1 MQTPPVGQPPREP
14 TPPSGGGG
22 VDRGGSPT
30 ERSLHGALAAAGTHG
45 TMTDTPTAPPGLSAE
60 ERLLAALREAGAG
73 GATAPSVGTPG
84 FGLPG
89 SSSETTHGA
98 FSMPPPSSLFPPSTT
113 TNADVSNVGLTA
125 HSSFPNLGVGLT
137 AHDIPNVGLTAHGGS
152 LPQTPPSTLLSP
164 GSEGYDPPTVRHSVL
179 QWESRHRDGS
189 RNKDKSKVTSRTI
202 DKGRRSPSTR
212 SSRGPIRMDS
222 TSRPPQ
228 TIHTEVAEIRNAIE
242 TFTIQQASTI
252 ASDMAQ
258 LRRDLGASIAEI
270 NGKITEDRSILNNLQ
285 HQADVVQTN

>member
-1 MQTPPVGQPPREP
+1 MGSAPRPHLTTHRLSAYATQRLRAMQTPPVGQPPREP

-60 ERLLAALREAGAG
+60 ERLLAALREAEAG

-125 HSSFPNLGVGLT
+125 HPSFPNLGVGLT
-137 AHDIPNVGLTAHGGS
+137 AHNSPDVGLTAHGGS
-152 LPQTPPSTLLSP
+152 RPQQPPHDIHVSGLRGRLYACGPST
-164 GSEGYDPPTVRHSVL
+164 
-179 QWESRHRDGS
+179 
-189 RNKDKSKVTSRTI
+189 
-202 DKGRRSPSTR
+202 
-212 SSRGPIRMDS
+212 SSRLGEPAAIRLEKQGSVQGNVSYHRQEPQPVS
-222 TSRPPQ
+222 TELSKRLRARPAS
-228 TIHTEVAEIRNAIE
+228 EVRGGSA
-242 TFTIQQASTI
+242 
-252 ASDMAQ
+252 
-258 LRRDLGASIAEI
+258 RRRTRYG
-270 NGKITEDRSILNNLQ
+270 
-285 HQADVVQTN
+285 